1 MAPHEARNDSG
12 EIDITGFWRYHKP
25 KTTWIRDRKSISRGE
40 RDEGLISQGT
50 RVSEEPGLRGQ
61 REAAYEEQHGG
72 KRRQS
77 RGKESGSTAAAE
89 ILEMKLPHVL
99 KIASTDPIKGP
110 FVWPNG
116 GEATMVLQR
125 DGVVARIASEF
136 GVVQLSSLDPNKPQV
151 NALLKLV
158 EAFEKNV
165 PLMIVDTEFDPA
177 TGDAKDLAVVVSDW
191 NGVVIDSKQ
200 WQQQPKLHT
209 TQVDEWQEYVNEHKQ
224 NLVVSWGNPE
234 LELFARAGRRIA
246 DGSDGFDV
254 REAILQVFPGMRN
267 LAHAENAM
275 RFSLSMD
282 FLTPVFGMRAK
293 AHHTALRDC
302 EAEAVVMT
310 AFVRYIGRYV
320 VRNLSEKA

>member
-25 KTTWIRDRKSISRGE
+25 KATWIRDRKSISRGE
-40 RDEGLISQGT
+40 RDRGLVSQGT
-50 RVSEEPGLRGQ
+50 RVSEEPGRRGQ

-72 KRRQS
+72 RRQS
-77 RGKESGSTAAAE
+77 RGLRSDNTAAAE

-99 KIASTDPIKGP
+99 KIACTDPIKGP

-158 EAFEKNV
+158 EAFKKNV

-191 NGVVIDSKQ
+191 NGVVIDSMS

-209 TQVDEWQEYVNEHKQ
+209 RQVDEWQEYVNEHKQ
-224 NLVVSWGNPE
+224 NLVVCWGVPE
-234 LELFARAGRRIA
+234 LELFARAGRRVA

-267 LAHAENAM
+267 LAHAGSNAM

-302 EAEAVVMT
+302 EAEAVLMT
-310 AFVRYIGRYV
+310 AFVRYIGLYV

>member
-1 MAPHEARNDSG
+1 M
-12 EIDITGFWRYHKP
+12 
-25 KTTWIRDRKSISRGE
+25 
-40 RDEGLISQGT
+40 
-50 RVSEEPGLRGQ
+50 
-61 REAAYEEQHGG
+61 
-72 KRRQS
+72 
-77 RGKESGSTAAAE
+77 ESGSTAAAAE
-89 ILEMKLPHVL
+89 ILAMKLPHVL

-158 EAFEKNV
+158 EAFKKNV

-177 TGDAKDLAVVVSDW
+177 TGDVTDLAVVVSDW

-224 NLVVSWGNPE
+224 NLVVCWGYPE

-267 LAHAENAM
+267 LAHAENAK
-275 RFSLSMD
+275 RFSLSMN

>member
-1 MAPHEARNDSG
+1 M
-12 EIDITGFWRYHKP
+12 
-25 KTTWIRDRKSISRGE
+25 
-40 RDEGLISQGT
+40 
-50 RVSEEPGLRGQ
+50 
-61 REAAYEEQHGG
+61 
-72 KRRQS
+72 
-77 RGKESGSTAAAE
+77 
-89 ILEMKLPHVL
+89 
-99 KIASTDPIKGP
+99 
-110 FVWPNG
+110 
-116 GEATMVLQR
+116 
-125 DGVVARIASEF
+125 
-136 GVVQLSSLDPNKPQV
+136 

-158 EAFEKNV
+158 EAFKKNV

-177 TGDAKDLAVVVSDW
+177 TGDVNDLAVVVSDW

-224 NLVVSWGNPE
+224 NLVVCWGNPE

-254 REAILQVFPGMRN
+254 REAILHVFPGMRN

-310 AFVRYIGRYV
+310 AFVRYIGRYL
-320 VRNLSEKA
+320 VRNLSEEA

>member
-1 MAPHEARNDSG
+1 MSG
-12 EIDITGFWRYHKP
+12 QTVGRPPWCPIATGSWRASP
-25 KTTWIRDRKSISRGE
+25 
-40 RDEGLISQGT
+40 T
-50 RVSEEPGLRGQ
+50 RS
-61 REAAYEEQHGG
+61 A
-72 KRRQS
+72 
-77 RGKESGSTAAAE
+77 
-89 ILEMKLPHVL
+89 
-99 KIASTDPIKGP
+99 
-110 FVWPNG
+110 W
-116 GEATMVLQR
+116 
-125 DGVVARIASEF
+125 
-136 GVVQLSSLDPNKPQV
+136 QLSSLDPNKPQV

-177 TGDAKDLAVVVSDW
+177 TGDVHDLAVVVSNW

-209 TQVDEWQEYVNEHKQ
+209 TQFDEWQEYINEHKK
-224 NLVVSWGNPE
+224 NLVVCWGSPE

-254 REAILQVFPGMRN
+254 REAVLQVLPGMRN
-267 LAHAENAM
+267 LVKAENAL
-275 RFSLSMD
+275 RFATRMN
-282 FLTPVFGMRAK
+282 FLTPVFGIRAK

-320 VRNLSEKA
+320 VRNLGMPPPPTLKLYTKRLAPPCDEDDDNDVFE